1 MPDDLDDLAEE
12 FAEDEREANAPRTP
26 RDPAAAAAEVMI
38 GNTLAREP
46 DLENAVRTEAAV
58 YIIRTPS
65 VDWNDVLCAAWLERF
80 YQTKH
85 IMSRVGKPT
94 VVSGSLKS
102 VVRAGSA
109 RHPFRDADLQ
119 DFADSVWQGKIVI
132 GFSSAP
138 EQDFPPEWITYGDY
152 VFEIPELK
160 HEDISEI
167 VARLCEGDAGQQAFS
182 GNLDMVTPLTLQLA
196 YRPGRPAD
204 VYLQKLSKLCSRT
217 APATG
222 GGSPREAPT
231 LHRLHG
237 MSDAVEWG
245 LKLATDIAEYRAGR
259 LPWTAID
266 NGLLLSGPPGVGK
279 SLFARPLATSC
290 DAPLIL
296 ASYALWQSAGAAHLG
311 TTLKAM
317 RQSFADAKAKV
328 PSILFIDEVDS
339 FPNREPSKHDN
350 SDYIIAVVNALLA
363 ELDGADSRTGV
374 VVVAA
379 CNHPDLLDP
388 SLVRSGRLDRH
399 IRIELPDAADLRK
412 ILREHLGDD
421 LAGQDLFAP
430 GLLAVGASGA
440 DCERIVRGA
449 RRRARLA
456 GRPIILGDLLQEI
469 SGPDDRPKASLY
481 VAAIHEAGHAY
492 AYAMLLPGK
501 LEAVSL
507 RRQGNSGGSVIGLS
521 ERGVLSSDRVVD
533 LLRVLL
539 SGRAAEHVL
548 LGTPTSGAGGGSDSD
563 LAQAT
568 RLAAHAAT
576 SFGFSEAMGLPWLG
590 QPGVSEVPEALMADR
605 KLARAVRAQLDEA
618 YASAQALM
626 LDGRVA
632 VTMIAAALLD
642 RRALSSDEVA
652 RIIKEASARASR
664 QLILNLSNARSER
677 GADAAGR

>member
-12 FAEDEREANAPRTP
+12 FAEDEREANALRTP

-46 DLENAVRTEAAV
+46 DLENAVKTEAAV

-65 VDWNDVLCAAWLERF
+65 VEWNDVLCAAWLERF
-80 YQTKH
+80 YQTTK
-85 IMSRVGKPT
+85 IMSRFGKPT

-109 RHPFRDADLQ
+109 RHPFRDAELR

-138 EQDFPPEWITYGDY
+138 EQDFPPEWIAYGDY
-152 VFEIPELK
+152 VFEIPKLNHDDLGEV
-160 HEDISEI
+160 
-167 VARLCEGDAGQQAFS
+167 VARLCEGDRGQQAFK
-182 GNLDMVTPLTLQLA
+182 GDLDLVTPLTLQLA

-204 VYLQKLSKLCSRT
+204 VYLQRLSKLCTRA
-217 APATG
+217 APAPG

-237 MSDAVEWG
+237 MADAVEWG
-245 LKLATDIAEYRAGR
+245 LKLAADIAEYKAGR

-279 SLFARPLATSC
+279 SLFARALATSC
-290 DAPLIL
+290 DVPLVL

-328 PSILFIDEVDS
+328 PSVLFIDEVDS
-339 FPNREPSKHDN
+339 FPNRSASNDDH
-350 SDYIIAVVNALLA
+350 SDYIISVVNALLA
-363 ELDGADSRTGV
+363 EMDGAESRTGV
-374 VVVAA
+374 VVVGA

-388 SLVRSGRLDRH
+388 ALVRSGRLDRH
-399 IRIELPDAADLRK
+399 IRIELPNAADLRK

-421 LAGQDLFAP
+421 LAGEDLFAA

-440 DCERIVRGA
+440 DCERIVRGS

-456 GRPIILGDLLQEI
+456 ARAMVLSDLLDEI
-469 SGPDDRPKASLY
+469 AGPDDRSKSSLY

-492 AYAMLLPGK
+492 AFATLLPGR

-507 RRQGNSGGSVIGLS
+507 RRQGSSGGGVIGLL
-521 ERGVLSSDRVVD
+521 ERGVVSSDKVVD

-548 LGTPTSGAGGGSDSD
+548 LGKPTSGAGGSSDSD
-563 LAQAT
+563 LAQASV
-568 RLAAHAAT
+568 LAAQAAM
-576 SFGFSEAMGLPWLG
+576 SFGFSDAMGLPWLG
-590 QPGVSEVPEALMADR
+590 QPSVFEVPEALMADG
-605 KLARAVRAQLDEA
+605 KLWNAVRLQLDEA
-618 YASAQALM
+618 YTSAQAMM
-626 LDGRVA
+626 LEGRLAIAMVA
-632 VTMIAAALLD
+632 KALVN
-642 RRALSSDEVA
+642 RRALSAEEVVFIIGEANAKASPQFTLDLRDEQ
-652 RIIKEASARASR
+652 SARGA
-664 QLILNLSNARSER
+664 NDARR
-677 GADAAGR
+677 